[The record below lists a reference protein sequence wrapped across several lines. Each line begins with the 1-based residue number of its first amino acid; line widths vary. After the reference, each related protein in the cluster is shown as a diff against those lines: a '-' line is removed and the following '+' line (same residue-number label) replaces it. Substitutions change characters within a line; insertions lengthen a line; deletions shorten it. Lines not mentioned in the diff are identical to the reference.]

1 MTAETKPGVSFRETM
16 TGGFSLAVTDP
27 RTGEQKGNAA
37 GTKLTLN
44 CDINVQDIY
53 RFIEDPQHFAP
64 ITARIDFPPLG
75 MNILTTNAIWNLF
88 RPGDEPKTKYFVYEA
103 GFEHNG
109 ESYYLAGKKF
119 VHDDPG
125 FDMWADITTLFTR
138 LHQSKDASG
147 PVVGAGVIY
156 IKREQLMALIPTIRA
171 TNTTS
176 TAQSLKVLADFGR
189 FFMGEIWD
197 TYSKLN

>member
-1 MTAETKPGVSFRETM
+1 MTAEIKPGVSFHETM
-16 TGGFSLAVTDP
+16 TGGFSLGETDP

-37 GTKLTLN
+37 GTKLTLH

-53 RFIEDPQHFAP
+53 RFIEDPQHFAS
-64 ITARIDFPPLG
+64 ITARIDFAPLG
-75 MNILTTNAIWNLF
+75 MNIPTTNAIWNLF
-88 RPGDEPKTKYFVYEA
+88 SPGDEPKTKYFVYEA

-138 LHQSKDASG
+138 LHKSKDASG
-147 PVVGAGVIY
+147 PVAGAGVIY

-176 TAQSLKVLADFGR
+176 AAQSLKVLADFGR

>member
-1 MTAETKPGVSFRETM
+1 M
-16 TGGFSLAVTDP
+16 
-27 RTGEQKGNAA
+27 
-37 GTKLTLN
+37 
-44 CDINVQDIY
+44 
-53 RFIEDPQHFAP
+53 EDPQHFTP
-64 ITARIDFPPLG
+64 ITARIDFPPMG
-75 MNILTTNAIWNLF
+75 MNIPATTALWNLF
-88 RPGDEPKTKYFVYEA
+88 RPGDEPKTKYFAYEA

-138 LHQSKDASG
+138 LHKSNDANG

-176 TAQSLKVLADFGR
+176 AAQRLKVLADFGR
-189 FFMGEIWD
+189 FFMGEVWD